1 MVERPN
7 STGGAPVG
15 PSLGAV
21 FVGQESLLVQCA
33 QIWRERG
40 HHVLAVVSAAEAV
53 VAWARAEQL
62 SVLAPGDEAA
72 EGVPELAPEY
82 LFSIANLSIVP
93 ERMLASASRQAIN
106 FHDGPL
112 PDYAGMYTP
121 VWALINGLSQYGIS
135 FHDMAGGID
144 EGDVLLRHDFA
155 LDPAE
160 TSVTLNTK
168 NFAAAIEA
176 FAELTEQL
184 DSGRQSRSPQ
194 DLSRRSYF
202 ARYQRP
208 DSLCALDFKHSAEQ
222 GERLVRALD
231 FGHYDN
237 PFGAA
242 KLAHRGRAVTVA
254 RAELVDAAEGAS
266 AGTCLAFDDNGIRV
280 AMRSGALLLSGL
292 RSLSGRS
299 LSPQEALLYLGVAV
313 GEVLTGVDQSFDAAR
328 AERIARA
335 EPRWLRE
342 LTRLDGVELP
352 YLRPERIAEGSPRR
366 GRRTLSLPNM
376 DTLAGGDA
384 TRRADAVL
392 AAVALYLARISPQ
405 AQFDLSLVDA
415 ELLSEADGAQEL
427 FSREV
432 PWRIALGEDA
442 EQSARDASA
451 SLLTSLSR
459 YRKRGPFLKDM
470 VQRYRALR
478 SSSALLEQGL
488 SPVLLA
494 RVDEREDFAA
504 PAGTLLSF
512 VTDANG
518 SELLVEYDERALA
531 APDADRMLAQL
542 ASWFEAIARAPGEA
556 FRRVSLLT
564 EEERI
569 RIAREWNATGKEL
582 PAQST
587 ICQQFDAQVAKSPEA
602 DALVCEGQSYT
613 YLELSQRA
621 NQLAHYLKNE
631 GVGPDVMVGIFV
643 ERSLDMIVSV
653 LGVMK
658 AGGAY
663 VPLDPSYP
671 RDRIAFMI
679 EDSQVP
685 IVLTQKALAP
695 QIPESAARTVAVDSE
710 WPRIAEFPSEPPSD
724 GPAPRNLAYVIYTSG
739 STGKPK
745 GVMVEHR
752 NVVNFFA
759 GMDECIAHDPPG
771 TWLAVTSLSFDISV
785 LELHWTLCRGFKVV
799 LYVDRKQD
807 DTQGFTRAAGPAK
820 PMDFGIFLW
829 GNDDSS
835 AQGKYDLMLESA
847 KFADERGFK
856 FVSTPERHFHAFGG
870 PFPNPSVTG
879 AALAAVTKQVEI
891 RAGSCVLPLHPPI
904 RVAEEWSVVDNL
916 SRGRV
921 GLAFASGWQPNDFVI
936 RPQGFKDA
944 KRQMF
949 EAIETVRKLWRGESV
964 SFENPFGD
972 MVETSVLPRPVQPEL
987 PVWVTSAGNVET
999 YEMAGRAG
1007 ANLLTHLLGQSLEE
1021 MAEKIRAYRE
1031 ARRKAGFDPATGKV
1045 TLMLHSCVGESDEEV
1060 RERVRQPM
1068 KDYLSSSI
1076 SLIKGFAWSF
1086 PAFKRP
1092 KGTDERDDISLDHLS
1107 EEEMDALLDHA
1118 FERYYETSGL
1128 FGTPQNCVQMVDR
1141 VRAAGVD
1148 EIACLVDF
1156 GMSVEDVRRGLPG
1169 LAQVMQEANRTHGS
1183 EQPQQEDFGLA
1194 ALIAKH
1200 GVSHFQCTPSM
1211 AKMMTLHDDMR
1222 AALGRID
1229 HIMIGGEAFPVALA
1243 HALDDIVG
1251 GTVTNMYGPTE
1262 TTIWSSTQRVSG
1274 KPQSISVGRPISN
1287 TQLCIVD
1294 RFLEPVP
1301 PGLPGELLIGG
1312 EGVVRGYHQR
1322 PELTAERFVSLP
1334 SAGEER
1340 SRFYRTGDLARFASD
1355 GSVDFLGR
1363 MDFQVK
1369 IRGYRIELGEIEAKL
1384 SQHPTVREC
1393 VVVAQPD
1400 PGGDPRLVAYLV
1412 PEDSSIDEDA
1422 LRAALRKELPE
1433 FMLPSVFASLPAFP
1447 LTPNGKIDRKAL
1459 PSPEGLRK
1467 DRRAAAATVAP
1478 SNELE
1483 RTIAAI
1489 WERTL
1494 QLTGI
1499 GRDEN
1504 FFDLGG
1510 HSLLM
1515 VQAHRALR
1523 EQLEQPVKLTD
1534 LYRFPTIG
1542 SLAEALSGDDAGEV
1556 MEKAVSRGARR
1567 RHALGRRK
1575 KKSA

>member
-1 MVERPN
+1 
-7 STGGAPVG
+7 
-15 PSLGAV
+15 
-21 FVGQESLLVQCA
+21 
-33 QIWRERG
+33 
-40 HHVLAVVSAAEAV
+40 
-53 VAWARAEQL
+53 
-62 SVLAPGDEAA
+62 
-72 EGVPELAPEY
+72 
-82 LFSIANLSIVP
+82 
-93 ERMLASASRQAIN
+93 
-106 FHDGPL
+106 
-112 PDYAGMYTP
+112 
-121 VWALINGLSQYGIS
+121 
-135 FHDMAGGID
+135 
-144 EGDVLLRHDFA
+144 
-155 LDPAE
+155 
-160 TSVTLNTK
+160 
-168 NFAAAIEA
+168 
-176 FAELTEQL
+176 
-184 DSGRQSRSPQ
+184 
-194 DLSRRSYF
+194 
-202 ARYQRP
+202 
-208 DSLCALDFKHSAEQ
+208 
-222 GERLVRALD
+222 
-231 FGHYDN
+231 
-237 PFGAA
+237 
-242 KLAHRGRAVTVA
+242 
-254 RAELVDAAEGAS
+254 
-266 AGTCLAFDDNGIRV
+266 
-280 AMRSGALLLSGL
+280 MRSGALLLSGL
-292 RSLSGRS
+292 RSLAGKP
-299 LSPQEALLYLGVAV
+299 LSAEEALLSLGVSV
-313 GEVLTGVDQSFDAAR
+313 GEVLTGVDPSFDAER

-342 LTRLDGVELP
+342 LTRLDSVELP
-352 YLRPERIAEGSPRR
+352 YLRPERMVAGSGSR
-366 GRRTLSLPNM
+366 GRRTLALPNM
-376 DTLAGGDA
+376 DALAGGEA

-405 AQFDLSLVDA
+405 EQFDLGLLDA
-415 ELLSEADGAQEL
+415 DLLSEAEGAQEL

-432 PWRIALGEDA
+432 PWRIALAEDA
-442 EQSARDASA
+442 EHSARDASA
-451 SLLTSLSR
+451 SLLKSLSR
-459 YRKRGPFLKDM
+459 YRKRGPFLNDM

-478 SSSALLEQGL
+478 SSGARLEQGL

-494 RVDEREDFAA
+494 RVNDLAGFAA
-504 PAGTLLSF
+504 PPSSLLSF
-512 VTDANG
+512 ATDVDG
-518 SELLVEYDERALA
+518 TELLVEHDEQALA
-531 APDADRMLAQL
+531 PADADRILAQL
-542 ASWFEAIARAPGEA
+542 ACWLEELARAPEQA
-556 FRRVSLLT
+556 FRRISLLT
-564 EEERI
+564 EEERL
-569 RIAREWNATGKEL
+569 RIAQDWNATAKEL
-582 PAQST
+582 PAKST
-587 ICQQFDAQVAKSPEA
+587 IVQQFDAQVARSPEA
-602 DALVCEGQSYT
+602 DALVCEGRSYT
-613 YLELSQRA
+613 YLELSRRA
-621 NQLAHYLKNE
+621 NQLANYLKSE

-643 ERSLDMIVSV
+643 ERSLDMMVSV
-653 LGVMK
+653 LAVLK

-671 RDRIAFMI
+671 RSRIAFMI
-679 EDSQVP
+679 ADSQVP
-685 IVLTQKALAP
+685 IVLTQKALASEV
-695 QIPESAARTVAVDSE
+695 PESAARTVAVDSE
-710 WPRIAEFPSEPPSD
+710 WPRIAEFPNESPSD
-724 GPAPRNLAYVIYTSG
+724 GPAPENLAYVIYTSG

-759 GMDECIAHDPPG
+759 GMDECIPHDPPG

-799 LYVDRKQD
+799 LYVDRKQE
-807 DTQGFTRAAGPAK
+807 GKERLTRAAGPAK
-820 PMDFGIFLW
+820 PIDFGIFLW

-847 KFADERGFK
+847 RFADERGFK

-879 AALAAVTKQVEI
+879 AALAAVTKRVEI
-891 RAGSCVLPLHPPI
+891 RAGSCVLPLHQPI

-916 SRGRV
+916 SGGRV
-921 GLAFASGWQPNDFVI
+921 GLAFASGWQPKDFVI

-949 EAIETVRKLWRGESV
+949 ESIETVRKLWRGESV
-964 SFENPFGD
+964 LFDNPFGD
-972 MVETSVLPRPVQPEL
+972 MVEIRVLPHPVQPEL

-1021 MAEKIRAYRE
+1021 TAGKIRAYRE
-1031 ARRKAGFDPATGKV
+1031 ARREAGFDPASGKV

-1060 RERVRQPM
+1060 RELVRQPM

-1092 KGTDERDDISLDHLS
+1092 EGTSEHDDVSLDHLS

-1128 FGTPQNCVQMVDR
+1128 FGTPQSCVEMVER
-1141 VRAAGVD
+1141 VRAVGVD

-1169 LAQVMQEANRTHGS
+1169 LATVMEEANRTPGS
-1183 EQPQQEDFGLA
+1183 EALQQGEFGLA
-1194 ALIAKH
+1194 ALVAEH
-1200 GVSHFQCTPSM
+1200 GVTHFQCTPSM

-1222 AALGRID
+1222 AALGSIE

-1243 HALDDIVG
+1243 HALDDIAT

-1274 KPQSISVGRPISN
+1274 KPQSISVGRPIAN
-1287 TQLCIVD
+1287 TQLYIVD

-1312 EGVVRGYHQR
+1312 DGVVRGYHQR

-1334 SAGEER
+1334 SAGER
-1340 SRFYRTGDLARFASD
+1340 GSRVYRTGDLARFAPD

-1384 SQHPTVREC
+1384 SAQAAVREC

-1400 PGGDPRLVAYLV
+1400 PSGDPRLVAYLV
-1412 PEDSSIDEDA
+1412 AEGSSIDEDA

-1459 PSPEGLRK
+1459 PPPESLRK
-1467 DRRAAAATVAP
+1467 GRRAAAAPVAP
-1478 SNELE
+1478 SNALE
-1483 RTIAAI
+1483 RTIAEI

-1494 QLTGI
+1494 QLRGI

-1504 FFDLGG
+1504 FFDIGG

-1523 EQLEQPVKLTD
+1523 ERLEQPVKLTD

-1556 MEKAVSRGARR
+1556 LDKAVSRGARR
-1567 RHALGRRK
+1567 RQALGRRK